1 VLLRRTCVIGGWL
14 VVGASALA
22 AQATPARPACDSGLV
37 QLAAPVN
44 GYQARG
50 DRCEGVYA
58 RQVAGTTLFLSS
70 FTETFEKYDLD
81 SDDPLVIHWTAKPD
95 SGVQLRAET
104 IKAGRYYR
112 MDTRAAASDSVY
124 RWPNRILSSER
135 LGKSDLGVLGWT
147 RVNVGGRRRIAY
159 VPVAITQK
167 GAPNSC
173 GPLQLAFSTETRLT
187 EVLVGLTMLDS
198 TGAVLHVIKNDSA
211 LNRGFYPA
219 GSPVLV
225 TLRRSDLAK
234 PGLYSLKISA
244 TLSPRGNYSH
254 EYLLLIPTGAE
265 CPPK

>member
-1 VLLRRTCVIGGWL
+1 MALRRTCVIGL
-14 VVGASALA
+14 VVSASTLA
-22 AQATPARPACDSGLV
+22 AQATPAKPACDSGLV

-58 RQVAGTTLFLSS
+58 RQVAGTTMFLSS

-81 SDDPLVIHWTAKPD
+81 SDDPLVIHWTARPD

-112 MDTRAAASDSVY
+112 MDTRAAPSDSQY

-147 RVNVGGRRRIAY
+147 RVTVGGRRRVAY

-167 GAPNSC
+167 GAASSC

-187 EVLVGLTMLDS
+187 EVLVSLSLLDT
-198 TGAVLHVIKNDSA
+198 TGAVLRVIKNDSA

-225 TLRRSDLAK
+225 SLRRSDLAA

-254 EYLLLIPTGAE
+254 EYLLLIPTATA
-265 CPPK
+265 CPK

>member
-1 VLLRRTCVIGGWL
+1 
-14 VVGASALA
+14 
-22 AQATPARPACDSGLV
+22 
-37 QLAAPVN
+37 
-44 GYQARG
+44 
-50 DRCEGVYA
+50 
-58 RQVAGTTLFLSS
+58 
-70 FTETFEKYDLD
+70 
-81 SDDPLVIHWTAKPD
+81 VIHWTAKPD

-147 RVNVGGRRRIAY
+147 RVTVGGRRRVAY

-254 EYLLLIPTGAE
+254 EYLLLIPTVAE

>member
-1 VLLRRTCVIGGWL
+1 MLLRRTCVIGGWL

-22 AQATPARPACDSGLV
+22 AQATPARPACDSGLM

-147 RVNVGGRRRIAY
+147 RVTVGGRRRVAY

>member
-1 VLLRRTCVIGGWL
+1 MVPRHASLIGVWL
-14 VVGASALA
+14 VVSASRAV
-22 AQATPARPACDSGLV
+22 AQATPAWLPCDSSLL

-44 GYQARG
+44 GYQPRG

-58 RQVAGTTLFLSS
+58 RQVAGTTMFLSS
-70 FTETFEKYDLD
+70 FTATFEKYDLNA
-81 SDDPLVIHWTAKPD
+81 DDPLIIHWSAQPD
-95 SGVQLRAET
+95 SGIQLRAET

-112 MDTRAAASDSVY
+112 MDTRAAPRDSLY

-147 RVNVGGRRRIAY
+147 RITLGGRPRVAY

-167 GAPNSC
+167 GTASSC

-187 EVLVGLTMLDS
+187 EVLVSLSLLDS

-225 TLRRSDLAK
+225 SLRRSDLAA

-254 EYLLLIPTGAE
+254 EYLLLIPTATA
-265 CPPK
+265 CPK

>member
-58 RQVAGTTLFLSS
+58 RQVAVTSLFLSS
-70 FTETFEKYDLD
+70 STETFEKYDLD

-112 MDTRAAASDSVY
+112 MDTRTAASDSVY

-198 TGAVLHVIKNDSA
+198 TGAVLRVIKNDSA

>member
-1 VLLRRTCVIGGWL
+1 VLLWRTCVIGGWL
-14 VVGASALA
+14 VVSASTLA
-22 AQATPARPACDSGLV
+22 AQATPAKPACDSGLV

-58 RQVAGTTLFLSS
+58 RQVAGTTMFLSS

-81 SDDPLVIHWTAKPD
+81 SDDPLVIHWTARPD

-112 MDTRAAASDSVY
+112 MDTRAAPRDSVY

-135 LGKSDLGVLGWT
+135 LGKSDVGVLGWT
-147 RVNVGGRRRIAY
+147 RINLGGRRRVAY

-167 GAPNSC
+167 GTASSC

-187 EVLVGLTMLDS
+187 EVLVSLSLLDS
-198 TGAVLHVIKNDSA
+198 TGAVLRVIKNDSA

-225 TLRRSDLAK
+225 SLRRSDLAA
-234 PGLYSLKISA
+234 PGLYSLKVSA

-254 EYLLLIPTGAE
+254 EYLLLIPTATA
-265 CPPK
+265 CPK

>member
-1 VLLRRTCVIGGWL
+1 MLLWRTCVIGGWL

-58 RQVAGTTLFLSS
+58 RQVAGTTMFLSS

-81 SDDPLVIHWTAKPD
+81 SDDPLVIHWTARPD

-112 MDTRAAASDSVY
+112 MDTRAAPSDSVY

-147 RVNVGGRRRIAY
+147 RVTVGGRRRVAY
-159 VPVAITQK
+159 VPLAITQK
-167 GAPNSC
+167 SGASAC

-187 EVLVGLTMLDS
+187 EVLVGLALIDS

-234 PGLYSLKISA
+234 GGPYALKIHA
-244 TLSPRGNYSH
+244 TLSPGGHSAH
-254 EYLLLIPTGAE
+254 EYLLRAPTE
-265 CPPK
+265 VE